1 VAGRSSL
8 AHNQSSPSQ
17 PTQKRESDSGGSRVP
32 PSEPRYL
39 AIGKVSR
46 AHGVRGE
53 LSVTV
58 LTEFPERF
66 ETTEWV
72 FLGNEYEAVPYHLE
86 GYRWHKKNILLS
98 LSGIDTRTL
107 AEQFIGDYV
116 QVPLE
121 DAVPLPEGSYYLYEL
136 VGLDVVTTTGE
147 PLGAVV
153 DIIETGA
160 NDVYVVDN
168 GDRTV
173 LLPAIPDVVQAI
185 DIEQGRMVVEL
196 IDGLI

>member
-1 VAGRSSL
+1 MPGRSRPDRD
-8 AHNQSSPSQ
+8 QSSQSLQ
-17 PTQKRESDSGGSRVP
+17 TKESKKGSGASRLP
-32 PSEPRYL
+32 RPEPRYL
-39 AIGKVSR
+39 AIGKVRR

-53 LSVTV
+53 LSVAV

-66 ETTEWV
+66 EVTEWV
-72 FLGNEYEAVPYHLE
+72 YLGDEYEASPYRLE
-86 GYRWHKKNILLS
+86 SYRRHKKNLLLS
-98 LSGIDTRTL
+98 LSGIDTRTE

-116 QVPLE
+116 QVPIE
-121 DAVPLPEGSYYLYEL
+121 EAVPLPEGTYYLYEL
-136 VGLDVVTTTGE
+136 IGLDVVTTAGE

-160 NDVYVVDN
+160 NDVYLVDN

-185 DIEQGRMVVEL
+185 DLEQGRMVVEL